1 MEPIQ
6 TGPHIKGQAH
16 PQHGTTPNAPDQH
29 DQPPRRHAST
39 EQQYRTLARQIE
51 RQTAAALYP
60 HDKDEEGF
68 LDTAHCLPTEILAE
82 FTRWAKD
89 KQRGTFDVY
98 RAAMLWAFSQGI
110 FHDRPEAR
118 ECYLAVREMRSSAPR
133 VGKANRDVLHPIS
146 IPQADLDRL
155 VNHLLAN
162 NKKKNLG
169 VFTQDWLFAG
179 IATGLR
185 PSEWEFAELQ
195 EYPQPS
201 GKTHYALKVKNSK
214 RKAAVPVNMQI
225 EAARQEFPLEE
236 IHSIFD
242 AEELGAAHISTE
254 TPEYRFIP
262 LDQRDAIW
270 VAGHLQN
277 IRKHLDSGEPFEKY
291 YDACRKCLL
300 RTCQKVF
307 KGKKVYTLYV
317 MRHQFAANAKAKYS
331 REQVAALMGHS
342 DIASANKYYASK
354 RHGHR
359 KGQGEKNIQ
368 AESYF
373 EPSAD
378 NESSRPGGESA

>member
-1 MEPIQ
+1 MKTIQ
-6 TGPHIKGQAH
+6 TGPNKKDQPHHQR
-16 PQHGTTPNAPDQH
+16 GTTPYAPNQH
-29 DQPPRRHAST
+29 ADSPRRHAST
-39 EQQYRTLARQIE
+39 VQQYRTLARQIE

-60 HDKDEEGF
+60 YDKDDEGF

-133 VGKANRDVLHPIS
+133 VGKANRDVRHPIS

-162 NKKKNLG
+162 NKNKNLG

-185 PSEWEFAELQ
+185 PNEWEFAELQ

-201 GKTHYALKVKNSK
+201 GLTHYALKVQNSK

-242 AEELGAAHISTE
+242 AEELGATLISIE
-254 TPEYRFIP
+254 TPEHRSIP

-277 IRKHLDSGEPFEKY
+277 IRKHMETGEPFKKY
-291 YDACRKCLL
+291 YDQCRQCLL
-300 RTCQKVF
+300 RTCKKVF
-307 KGKKVYTLYV
+307 KGKKIYTLYV

-359 KGQGEKNIQ
+359 KGQ